1 MYHSKYNTGDTNVTC
16 VKNRAD
22 VIYNFQKCF
31 FAMRLLP
38 SFPWHFLEKELEND
52 RSSEIILEILKRTCL
67 HPLCRKYPPSV
78 RYRRLFLSQLIKI
91 HEASESHPLDE
102 LYDALGKVLC
112 VEEGKE
118 CYKSYLLPGGE
129 AVTLSESVSVISEGT
144 TGLVTWEAGLY
155 LAEWAVENPHLFS
168 ARTVLELGSGVGLA
182 GITVCRCCSP
192 SRYVF
197 SDCHLSVLQRLRDN
211 LLVNGLDNQCFP
223 RVSDSDEGKMA
234 NQNRP
239 RVSDSDEG
247 EMANQNSPRVSD
259 SDEGKMANQNSP
271 RVSDSDMGKMANQNS
286 PRVSDSDEGKMA
298 NQNLPRLSDS
308 EEWEMAN
315 QNLPRVSDSDEG
327 KMANQNLPR
336 VSDSDEGKMANHNPP
351 RVSDSDEGKMANHNP
366 PRVSDSDEGKMAN
379 QNLPRVSDSG
389 EGKMANHNPPRVSDS
404 GEGKMANHNP
414 PRVWVSVEDLD
425 WELVTEEQLSV
436 MGVNM
441 VIAADLKVFSQW
453 QAPRCLHLLQHT
465 KPRHIQQLQTTSR

>member
-223 RVSDSDEGKMA
+223 RV
-234 NQNRP
+234 
-239 RVSDSDEG
+239 
-247 EMANQNSPRVSD
+247 
-259 SDEGKMANQNSP
+259 
-271 RVSDSDMGKMANQNS
+271 
-286 PRVSDSDEGKMA
+286 
-298 NQNLPRLSDS
+298 
-308 EEWEMAN
+308 
-315 QNLPRVSDSDEG
+315 
-327 KMANQNLPR
+327 
-336 VSDSDEGKMANHNPP
+336 
-351 RVSDSDEGKMANHNP
+351 
-366 PRVSDSDEGKMAN
+366 
-379 QNLPRVSDSG
+379 
-389 EGKMANHNPPRVSDS
+389 
-404 GEGKMANHNP
+404 
-414 PRVWVSVEDLD
+414 VWVSVEDLD

-441 VIAADLKVFSQW
+441 VIAADVVYDPDLTGCLVKLLSKIL
-453 QAPRCLHLLQHT
+453 RCSANGRPPDVYICSNIRNPDTYSSFKQHLANAGI
-465 KPRHIQQLQTTSR
+465 RHEVMDGPVTQIFHYNRLLANIELIQLYI